1 MPLKIPQRKIH
12 YPKKLRFY
20 LFLCSVA
27 TVILSI
33 IGLCFWIQ
41 NSGNRN
47 SQCKTPQDLN
57 LMPNQSQTIPIQST
71 SCYGFNADVGQKLVL
86 NTSIQSTLI
95 QPNNRPLRLQG
106 FLEQELSQTGSYI
119 LVISPPK
126 SKQDQE
132 FTIELQDQGEINSV
146 LSPPILPSTSVASSN
161 SSKFSYNLKS
171 PPPFKTDQKLQQI
184 VDEILALIQAKGLS
198 THNLSISLVNLSYPN
213 NCCDYASYSDNQPI
227 FPASVSKLFWLVALY
242 GQYDA
247 GILPEGTISEQ
258 DVYKMIQDSD
268 NKPASRVVDV
278 ITGTESG
285 GELNSEELKIWMD
298 KRLSV
303 NGFFKNAGYRN
314 LDVSQ
319 KNFPIPYLNL
329 DRPDKGRDL
338 QIRGKGT
345 LPIRNH
351 LTSYDIARLL
361 YEIDN
366 NQAIS
371 KEYSLKI
378 KDLLKR
384 DLNPQVW
391 KQKQYNSIEGFF
403 AESLPQDSHVFSK
416 VGWTFESRQDAAI
429 IESPDRRTRYIL
441 VILADNPSFG
451 DDWKV
456 FPEISKRVYDRMIE
470 NQ

>member
-57 LMPNQSQTIPIQST
+57 LMPNQSQTIPIQSA

-198 THNLSISLVNLSYPN
+198 THNLSISLVNLSYRN
-213 NCCDYASYSDNQPI
+213 NCCGYASYSDDQPI

-242 GQYDA
+242 GQYDS
-247 GILPEGTISEQ
+247 GILFQ
-258 DVYKMIQDSD
+258 SD
-268 NKPASRVVDV
+268 NFRAR
-278 ITGTESG
+278 
-285 GELNSEELKIWMD
+285 
-298 KRLSV
+298 
-303 NGFFKNAGYRN
+303 
-314 LDVSQ
+314 
-319 KNFPIPYLNL
+319 YL
-329 DRPDKGRDL
+329 
-338 QIRGKGT
+338 
-345 LPIRNH
+345 
-351 LTSYDIARLL
+351 
-361 YEIDN
+361 
-366 NQAIS
+366 
-371 KEYSLKI
+371 
-378 KDLLKR
+378 
-384 DLNPQVW
+384 
-391 KQKQYNSIEGFF
+391 
-403 AESLPQDSHVFSK
+403 
-416 VGWTFESRQDAAI
+416 
-429 IESPDRRTRYIL
+429 
-441 VILADNPSFG
+441 
-451 DDWKV
+451 
-456 FPEISKRVYDRMIE
+456 
-470 NQ
+470 